1 MTKPLANKH
10 SIKSKKTDV
19 ICPCGAHSARNGQ
32 GQTSELRVPGCA
44 ACSGMWAFIYGCASC
59 TFSLG
64 LWQML
69 DADGWCLLMVLYM
82 VLSDTLADRSMAR
95 RQQVC
100 WKGCFT
106 FKLLLGLLWL
116 ATSWFVSGGCA
127 CYLSI
132 RCSYLGKS
140 GESQARRWQR
150 RGKTSSIKAERERMP
165 LKMKATCKHMLA
177 SRWKQPATH
186 ACKQVFTNTRQQATM
201 SDNRKTKNQVK
212 NNRWIL

>member
-1 MTKPLANKH
+1 MCTILSPLL
-10 SIKSKKTDV
+10 SDFFSSLF
-19 ICPCGAHSARNGQ
+19 PCGAHSACNVQ
-32 GQTSELRVPGCA
+32 GSPLKCESQGVLRLA
-44 ACSGMWAFIYGCASC
+44 ACGYSFYGSVLCA
-59 TFSLG
+59 FSLG

-82 VLSDTLADRSMAR
+82 VLSHTLADRSMAR

-106 FKLLLGLLWL
+106 FTYFYWDISGLLQVGL
-116 ATSWFVSGGCA
+116 FLVAVHVIFPFVFCLFG
-127 CYLSI
+127 
-132 RCSYLGKS
+132 RER
-140 GESQARRWQR
+140 ESQARRCR
-150 RGKTSSIKAERERMP
+150 RCGKTSSIQAERERMP
-165 LKMKATCKHMLA
+165 LKMKATCTHMLA

>member
-1 MTKPLANKH
+1 MAVFL
-10 SIKSKKTDV
+10 
-19 ICPCGAHSARNGQ
+19 
-32 GQTSELRVPGCA
+32 CA
-44 ACSGMWAFIYGCASC
+44 
-59 TFSLG
+59 FSLG

-132 RCSYLGKS
+132 RCSYLGKERGIS
-140 GESQARRWQR
+140 SKKMTKARKDFIHKSRKGKNATEDESNLQ
-150 RGKTSSIKAERERMP
+150 
-165 LKMKATCKHMLA
+165 
-177 SRWKQPATH
+177 TH
-186 ACKQVFTNTRQQATM
+186 ACKQMKTTCHTCLQASLHKHKTAGNNERQQENEE
-201 SDNRKTKNQVK
+201 SGQK
-212 NNRWIL
+212 

>member
-1 MTKPLANKH
+1 MRA
-10 SIKSKKTDV
+10 
-19 ICPCGAHSARNGQ
+19 Q
-32 GQTSELRVPGCA
+32 GVLRLA
-44 ACSGMWAFIYGCASC
+44 ACGSSFYGSVLCA
-59 TFSLG
+59 FSLG

-95 RQQVC
+95 RQQVR

-106 FKLLLGLLWL
+106 FTYLWL

-186 ACKQVFTNTRQQATM
+186 ACKQVFTNTRQQATK
-201 SDNRKTKNQVK
+201 SDNKKTKNQVK